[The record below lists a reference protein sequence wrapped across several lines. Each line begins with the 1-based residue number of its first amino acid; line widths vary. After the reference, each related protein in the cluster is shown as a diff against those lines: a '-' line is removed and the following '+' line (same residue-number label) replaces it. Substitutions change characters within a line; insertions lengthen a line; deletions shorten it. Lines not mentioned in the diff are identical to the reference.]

1 MDLILRIVKVKRKK
15 VMSGTAGDQ
24 AIEHLTKDTIIDL
37 WHGQA
42 DTECSIG
49 QDLKILLLVPDL
61 LYDLEQVL
69 SFFAF
74 SPLEQGASY
83 VTTMFVSSSDILKVR
98 YRT

>member
-1 MDLILRIVKVKRKK
+1 MFHWTGSKNLAVSPR
-15 VMSGTAGDQ
+15 ST
-24 AIEHLTKDTIIDL
+24 TN
-37 WHGQA
+37 
-42 DTECSIG
+42 
-49 QDLKILLLVPDL
+49 L